1 MVHKNAYMH
10 VLYPLTN
17 DKLEYS
23 SQNHVPKHSILAC
36 HMHTLDLLL
45 SADGQILTKRSVI
58 AYSQPEDLDPHGR
71 LYIAYAEAE
80 T

>member
-1 MVHKNAYMH
+1 
-10 VLYPLTN
+10 
-17 DKLEYS
+17 
-23 SQNHVPKHSILAC
+23 
-36 HMHTLDLLL
+36 MHTLDLLL